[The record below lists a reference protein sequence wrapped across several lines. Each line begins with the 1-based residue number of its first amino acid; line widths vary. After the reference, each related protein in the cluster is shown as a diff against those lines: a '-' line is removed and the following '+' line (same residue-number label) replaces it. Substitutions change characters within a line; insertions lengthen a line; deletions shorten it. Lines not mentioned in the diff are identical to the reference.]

1 MSKNKELLSEYESV
15 TKELETIKN
24 HVTILKNITEDKI
37 KQTKSENE
45 KASIFMEFK
54 GQIDKIKQDKSIK
67 NKYRELQ
74 KKKSDIES
82 QLLLEMSSK
91 SPPPCSRESDT
102 TTEVTSMSVPT
113 LNTNVSIDC
122 DTNKVDD
129 DLGIMINKYKK
140 LIKKPIQ
147 YVVPVSKKP
156 VQKIIIK
163 KKESDDIKQVKK
175 LYNLIES
182 LKMDIDK

>member
-1 MSKNKELLSEYESV
+1 MSKNKELLSEYETV

-37 KQTKSENE
+37 KKAKCEDE
-45 KASIFMEFK
+45 KTSIFMEFK

-67 NKYRELQ
+67 NKYRDLQ

-82 QLLLEMSSK
+82 QLLSEMSNK
-91 SPPPCSRESDT
+91 SSPHCNHESDT

-113 LNTNVSIDC
+113 LNTNISIDC
-122 DTNKVDD
+122 DTSKVDD
-129 DLGIMINKYKK
+129 DLGVMINKYKK
-140 LIKKPIQ
+140 LIRKPIQ
-147 YVVPVSKKP
+147 YVVPTPKKP